1 MDRYAKYDTALKNGD
16 KTGLFAELSKIQSG
30 SEESIY
36 LDALERLGTPV
47 TFQYAFTDLNKDG
60 VDELLVSNQYTGNKQ
75 YVSAIYYLKSQKA
88 ELLHTAYTAAVGGYR
103 SSLDVFDNGQIVY
116 ATWQSV
122 NPDQELTLYA
132 LGKGEAKEE
141 KKATIQIG
149 GDKQQ
154 NRLLGFQPRSWT
166 SVSLTGK
173 LLTVQGI
180 PNQQQ
185 KQKRKN
191 QKASKYKLAWPIF
204 VFEKNRLLQ
213 LHLQE

>member
-1 MDRYAKYDTALKNGD
+1 MFL
-16 KTGLFAELSKIQSG
+16 LSITSRVK
-30 SEESIY
+30 
-36 LDALERLGTPV
+36 
-47 TFQYAFTDLNKDG
+47 
-60 VDELLVSNQYTGNKQ
+60 
-75 YVSAIYYLKSQKA
+75 KA

-173 LLTVQGI
+173 RLRIQGI

-191 QKASKYKLAWPIF
+191 QKASKYKLP
-204 VFEKNRLLQ
+204 
-213 LHLQE
+213 